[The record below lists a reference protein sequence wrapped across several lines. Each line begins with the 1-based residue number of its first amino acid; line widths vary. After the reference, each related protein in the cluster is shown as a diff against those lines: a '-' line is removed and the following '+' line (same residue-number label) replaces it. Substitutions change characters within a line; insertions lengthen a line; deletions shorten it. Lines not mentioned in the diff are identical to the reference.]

1 MSNKTKSTTS
11 TKSTNQG
18 YIFMPYI
25 PITKPVIITS
35 TTWSTELEEN
45 MNYLNSQLNSLTP
58 KEYKMWYNSVFV
70 YEKDFINIFKNFIR
84 NKKLSKIINKT
95 CQV

>member
-1 MSNKTKSTTS
+1 MIS
-11 TKSTNQG
+11 G
-18 YIFMPYI
+18 I
-25 PITKPVIITS
+25 
-35 TTWSTELEEN
+35 TWSTEPMVEKEFIVLDEN